1 MNRQM
6 MIFACGTALL
16 IAAWV
21 VVALR
26 ERQPVLPMP
35 EAPVSQTPAAV
46 RVKAVERK
54 TEPVDNGEVAAA
66 SGSFLWT
73 GCNFQRSS
81 AFERYLRSFDPG
93 RIHIGTCVIIGVEQ
107 LPVLP
112 EDVFDDAIRIKKED
126 YTYFVFL
133 CAYYLSKLDM
143 YYLQHFLQSYPPA
156 DRWNLDWGSESATN
170 GCYFI
175 YSNFRIATGVELNG
189 DAHGE
194 WRAYRASVY
203 LENAYMQRDN
213 IADTRILCL
222 IENWRKEYLNVVSIA
237 RDNALG
243 RGYGL
248 TLPLGVPSEGD

>member
-1 MNRQM
+1 MISPHHSHPTNGVRPSDSKKIPM
-6 MIFACGTALL
+6 MLSRI
-16 IAAWV
+16 I
-21 VVALR
+21 VALF
-26 ERQPVLPMP
+26 LL
-35 EAPVSQTPAAV
+35 
-46 RVKAVERK
+46 
-54 TEPVDNGEVAAA
+54 A

-73 GCNFQRSS
+73 GCNFQRSP

-175 YSNFRIATGVELNG
+175 YSNFRIATGVELKG
-189 DAHGE
+189 DPFGE
-194 WRAYRASVY
+194 WRAYMASVY